1 MDGRVMIRSE
11 KKVRIG
17 VIGIGFGQ
25 QVHVPAFRADPR
37 CDVVAICAS
46 TLERASKVAA
56 QLGIDKAFGDW
67 REMIEDPS
75 IDTITI
81 ATPPSI
87 QTEIAVAALA
97 QGKAVF
103 CEKPLAISQAAALE
117 MVEAAERA
125 GVANMVDFEFPEIV
139 EWQQAKSILDSSGIG
154 NLRHVSVSWNVETYA
169 NKMGLKSWKTSVE
182 EGGGTLNS
190 FVSHAFHYMEW
201 FAGPV
206 KRLLANLFRAPGDN
220 RTGDTLAVLC
230 LELES
235 GVAASLSIS
244 SDAFLGNGHR
254 IEFYGDKGTLVLDN
268 STPDYVRGFRLLYG
282 TRTSNRLEEVLCSGD
297 RSEAIGSDGRIAA
310 VARLVE
316 RFVNWVETG
325 VPSTPSFKEG
335 LRVQSLLEAARK
347 SHELGCWVDVALKS
361 RSLER

>member
-1 MDGRVMIRSE
+1 MDSRVMIRSE
-11 KKVRIG
+11 KKVRVG

-25 QVHVPAFRADPR
+25 QVHIPAFRSDAR

-46 TLERASKVAA
+46 TLERASKVTAH
-56 QLGIDKAFGDW
+56 LGIAKAFGEW
-67 REMIEDPS
+67 CEMIEDPS
-75 IDTITI
+75 IDAITI
-81 ATPPSI
+81 ATPPSV
-87 QTEIAVAALA
+87 QAEIAVAALA

-103 CEKPLAISQAAALE
+103 CEKPLATSQATALE

-244 SDAFLGNGHR
+244 SHAFLGDGHR

-268 STPDYVRGFRLLYG
+268 SMPDYVRGFRLLHG
-282 TRTSNRLEEVLCSGD
+282 TRTSNRLEEVFCPGD
-297 RSEAIGSDGRIAA
+297 RSEAIGSNGRIVA

-316 RFVNWVETG
+316 RFVNWIETG
-325 VPSTPSFKEG
+325 VPSMPSFKEG
-335 LRVQSLLEAARK
+335 LRVQILLEAAKK
-347 SHELGCWVDVALKS
+347 SHESGCWVDVPF
-361 RSLER
+361 